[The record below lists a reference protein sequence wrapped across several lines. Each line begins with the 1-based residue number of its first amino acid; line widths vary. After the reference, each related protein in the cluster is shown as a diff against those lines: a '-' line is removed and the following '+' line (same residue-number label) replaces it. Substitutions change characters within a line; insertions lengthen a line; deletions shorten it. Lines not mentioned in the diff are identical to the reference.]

1 MPRVR
6 AARADYIG
14 FGRTMLQKEKL
25 FQLQGDEL
33 CLVFRLT
40 LDCITINITKGE
52 AKRRGVFRP

>member
-6 AARADYIG
+6 AARADWVWQ
-14 FGRTMLQKEKL
+14 TMVQKEKL

-40 LDCITINITKGE
+40 LDCITINIEKGE